1 VNQAKKYI
9 TLAINDF
16 VKGNLHI
23 EHMSDKP
30 MKTIPPKLS
39 EVGKEIK
46 VRIFE
51 LNPKKRF
58 LEFTKKDSFLKEDC
72 PCVFERGIVDIK

>member
-1 VNQAKKYI
+1 M
-9 TLAINDF
+9 
-16 VKGNLHI
+16 KGNLHI

-39 EVGKEIK
+39 DIGKEIK

-51 LNPKKRF
+51 INASKRF
-58 LEFTKKDSFLKEDC
+58 IEFTKKDSFLKEDC
-72 PCVFERGIVDIK
+72 PCVFEQGMVDIK

>member
-1 VNQAKKYI
+1 
-9 TLAINDF
+9 
-16 VKGNLHI
+16 
-23 EHMSDKP
+23 

-72 PCVFERGIVDIK
+72 SCVF

>member
-1 VNQAKKYI
+1 M
-9 TLAINDF
+9 
-16 VKGNLHI
+16 KGNLHI

-30 MKTIPPKLS
+30 MKTIPPKLIDI
-39 EVGKEIK
+39 GKEIK

-51 LNPKKRF
+51 LNPSKRF

-72 PCVFERGIVDIK
+72 PGVFERGIVDVK